1 MLDSAKERADKMIYE
16 YKEITETEAKPDKVL
31 EM

>member
-1 MLDSAKERADKMIYE
+1 MLDSAKEKTDKMIYE
-16 YKEITETEAKPDKVL
+16 CKEITGIEAKPDKGM